1 MNVKNK
7 TMCRCSLV
15 QRVYRDPVSFSL
27 LMVSCA
33 MFLLSFLFYMMP
45 IIIF

>member
-1 MNVKNK
+1 MKNK
-7 TMCRCSLV
+7 TVCRCSPL
-15 QRVYRDPVSFSL
+15 QKVYHDPVSFTL

-45 IIIF
+45 VIMF